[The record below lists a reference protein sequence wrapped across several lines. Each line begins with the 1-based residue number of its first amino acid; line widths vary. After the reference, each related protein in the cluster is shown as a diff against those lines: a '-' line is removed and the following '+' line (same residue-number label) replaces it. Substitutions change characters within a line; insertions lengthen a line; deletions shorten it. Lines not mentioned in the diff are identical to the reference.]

1 MPSPSNAQRANAQRV
16 GPDSNV
22 VYLNRRAT
30 DRVVKIW
37 QDATD
42 KEAIRE
48 NIDSALWDNCF
59 LLALDE
65 LIDCSVIIDHG
76 QKVGC
81 GLRLPK
87 QKIHNFKNLP
97 SSLREKIFTL
107 GHACVQSRSP
117 RHHAE
122 ELSDSEEIPVKRY
135 RLALVPLLS
144 AKERLDESTYPTST
158 VLGVFTYQ

>member
-1 MPSPSNAQRANAQRV
+1 MPSHSESERIAK
-16 GPDSNV
+16 DSNV

-42 KEAIRE
+42 KETIRE
-48 NIDSALWDNCF
+48 NIDSTLWDNCF

-81 GLRLPK
+81 GLHLST
-87 QKIHNFKNLP
+87 QKTHNFKNLP
-97 SSLREKIFTL
+97 PSLREKIFTL
-107 GHACVQSRSP
+107 SHACVKTRSP

-122 ELSDSEEIPVKRY
+122 ELSGSEEIPVKRY

-144 AKERLDESTYPTST
+144 AEERIDESTYPIST

>member
-1 MPSPSNAQRANAQRV
+1 MPSPSNAQRVAS
-16 GPDSNV
+16 DSNV

-30 DRVVKIW
+30 DKVVKIW

-42 KEAIRE
+42 KQTIRE
-48 NIDSALWDNCF
+48 NIDSSLWDNCF

-81 GLRLPK
+81 GLHFST
-87 QKIHNFKNLP
+87 QKTHNFKNLP
-97 SSLREKIFTL
+97 PSLRDKIFTL
-107 GHACVQSRSP
+107 GHACVKTRSP
-117 RHHAE
+117 RHCAE
-122 ELSDSEEIPVKRY
+122 ELSHSEEIPVKRY
-135 RLALVPLLS
+135 RLVLVPLLP
-144 AKERLDESTYPTST
+144 AQERLDESTYPTST